1 MSPHQRKLEY
11 QALYR
16 ERNKERCNQL
26 VREWRKN
33 NPEKVKDLNERRRV
47 KRNAKAKV
55 RHAIKTGKLIRQPCE
70 KCGDVNS
77 EAHHHKGYAKR
88 NVLVVQWLCRMH
100 HMLEHRKYK
109 DENSKTREQISTST
123 DMGSGE
129 EISLQI
135 ECVYPQSNPILNSCD
150 SSLLNADAV

>member
-16 ERNKERCNQL
+16 QRNKERCNQL

-55 RHAIKTGKLIRQPCE
+55 RQAIKTGKLIRQPCE

-77 EAHHHKGYAKR
+77 EAHHHKGYSKR
-88 NVLVVQWLCRMH
+88 NALKVQWLCRMH
-100 HMLEHRKYK
+100 HMLEHRRYK
-109 DENSKTREQISTST
+109 DENSTSREQTILGITESRETAEGLPSESIPLEIITS
-123 DMGSGE
+123 
-129 EISLQI
+129 
-135 ECVYPQSNPILNSCD
+135 SNSSD
-150 SSLLNADAV
+150 TSLLSANEM